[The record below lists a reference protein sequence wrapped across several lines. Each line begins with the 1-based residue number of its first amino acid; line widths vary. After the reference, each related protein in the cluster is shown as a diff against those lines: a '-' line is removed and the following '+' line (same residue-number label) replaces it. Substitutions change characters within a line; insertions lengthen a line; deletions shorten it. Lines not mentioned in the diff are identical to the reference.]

1 MALSRLLVAAGLAQA
16 LRYDPAFEEWNLNTN
31 QQAINPLDYTG
42 TRTEHKY
49 NPSPDNWRF
58 PFYTVMLDRWV
69 NGDPSND
76 NANGTLF
83 EQDVWSTQ
91 LRHGGD
97 VQGLVDSLDYLQG
110 FGIKAIY
117 IAGSPFIN
125 LPWGYD
131 MYSVRAHNSR
141 VLGSLPG

>member
-1 MALSRLLVAAGLAQA
+1 MGLSFLLVAAGLAQA
-16 LRYDPAFEEWNLNTN
+16 LRYDPAYEEWNLNTN
-31 QQAINPLDYTG
+31 QEATNPLDYTG
-42 TRTEHKY
+42 TRAGHTY
-49 NPSPDNWRF
+49 TPSPSNWRF

-83 EQDVWSTQ
+83 EQDIWGTQ

-110 FGIKAIY
+110 MGIK
-117 IAGSPFIN
+117 
-125 LPWGYD
+125 
-131 MYSVRAHNSR
+131 
-141 VLGSLPG
+141 VLSGCTC